1 MTPHLP
7 RPPTTSKTL
16 FARPLHTAPHPK
28 TNHTKRVDTGSCS
41 DREKPLL
48 QLQRSHS
55 LHCSA
60 RTPANSSGGG
70 GCTKP
75 GQPKTT
81 QYVDTSRGSRAAGP
95 GDAGLGWGVGG
106 DSGGMGVPAESQV
119 RGRGRRA
126 EPRGSAPRR
135 WPSPSPAAGRA
146 RAPAANPRSRVW
158 KGGGDGIRAHHL
170 PLTAERHR
178 TGGRGAPRPVSLS
191 QASSPTLSSSPPPPL
206 SSSGPLGAAGQ

>member
-106 DSGGMGVPAESQV
+106 GTLGGWASPPSPRSGGGGGARSLGEAPLAAGPHPRPLRAAPEPPLQTRGAGCGKAAATASE
-119 RGRGRRA
+119 RITYPSLLRGTGRGGGARRV
-126 EPRGSAPRR
+126 P
-135 WPSPSPAAGRA
+135 
-146 RAPAANPRSRVW
+146 
-158 KGGGDGIRAHHL
+158 
-170 PLTAERHR
+170 
-178 TGGRGAPRPVSLS
+178 
-191 QASSPTLSSSPPPPL
+191 
-206 SSSGPLGAAGQ
+206 

>member
-106 DSGGMGVPAESQV
+106 GLWGD
-119 RGRGRRA
+119 GR
-126 EPRGSAPRR
+126 PRR
-135 WPSPSPAAGRA
+135 VPGPGEGAARGASGKRPSPLALTLA
-146 RAPAANPRSRVW
+146 RC
-158 KGGGDGIRAHHL
+158 G
-170 PLTAERHR
+170 
-178 TGGRGAPRPVSLS
+178 PRPSPRCKPEEQGVERRRRRHQSASLT
-191 QASSPTLSSSPPPPL
+191 PHC
-206 SSSGPLGAAGQ
+206 